1 MSARKTIQI
10 NPDFFSLNKK
20 KKSRKAKTPKIK
32 PAFKPNNI
40 KKKLLAKIKEHQK
53 SKENQVE
60 KEKQPEVLKE

>member
-32 PAFKPNNI
+32 PAFKPNKLVGAII
-40 KKKLLAKIKEHQK
+40 K
-53 SKENQVE
+53 
-60 KEKQPEVLKE
+60 